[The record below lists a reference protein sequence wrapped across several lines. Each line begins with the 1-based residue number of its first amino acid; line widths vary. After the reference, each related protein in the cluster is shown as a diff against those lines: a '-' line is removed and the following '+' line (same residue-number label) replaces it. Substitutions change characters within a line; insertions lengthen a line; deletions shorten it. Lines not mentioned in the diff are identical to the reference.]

1 VQFLSVSGSLRK
13 VAKNHMTHKSTVT
26 PRRHGH
32 GHRDGS
38 DGGKMKLLEGKGED
52 GICVGKKVREDK
64 AQRGRGKRGPPC
76 WCTNYWTTSMR
87 AVH

>member
-1 VQFLSVSGSLRK
+1 
-13 VAKNHMTHKSTVT
+13 
-26 PRRHGH
+26 
-32 GHRDGS
+32 
-38 DGGKMKLLEGKGED
+38 MKLLEGKGED